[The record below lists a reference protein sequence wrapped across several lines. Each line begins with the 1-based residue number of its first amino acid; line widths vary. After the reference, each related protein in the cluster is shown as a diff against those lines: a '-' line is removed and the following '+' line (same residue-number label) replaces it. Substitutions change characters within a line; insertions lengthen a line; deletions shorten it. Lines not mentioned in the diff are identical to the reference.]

1 MHAYHLIVIRRN
13 VSNPTSKKFSNPQE
27 IRPIQ
32 TILQMFEDQGSDGSR
47 VQYYLPK
54 QN

>member
-1 MHAYHLIVIRRN
+1 MHAYHLIVKRIN

-32 TILQMFEDQGSDGSR
+32 TILQMFAEQGSDGSW
-47 VQYYLPK
+47 V
-54 QN
+54 